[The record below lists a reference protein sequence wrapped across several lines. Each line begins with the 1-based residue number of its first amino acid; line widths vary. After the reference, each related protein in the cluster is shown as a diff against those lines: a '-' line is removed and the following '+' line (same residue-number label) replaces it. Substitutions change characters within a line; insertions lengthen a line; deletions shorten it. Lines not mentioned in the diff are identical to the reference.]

1 MKRQL
6 KSIKRKMNKKKKK
19 RVNKIQREKN
29 LQISK

>member
-6 KSIKRKMNKKKKK
+6 KSIKRKMNKNKKK
-19 RVNKIQREKN
+19 RVIKIQREKN

>member
-6 KSIKRKMNKKKKK
+6 KSIKRKMNKNKKK
-19 RVNKIQREKN
+19 RANKIQREKN